1 MTFDPVA
8 ISILLGTFA
17 ILIIIKTPIAF
28 SLGIAAVA
36 TAFYLQ
42 LPLLIVAQRMVSG
55 MESISLIA
63 IPFFILAG
71 QIMSEGRIAE
81 RLVNLASLFVGRI
94 RGGLAMINC
103 VDSMF
108 FGGISGSAVADVS
121 SLGSVMIPA
130 MEKKGYT
137 KDFAI
142 ALTVTTAVQAVLIP
156 PSHNMIIYSLAS
168 GGVSVGKLF
177 LAGALPGFLLGL
189 ALMVASYVLAVKYNF
204 PREEWVGFRRAVKI
218 FMDGLLSVGVAI
230 LIMGGIISGVFTAS
244 ESAAIAV
251 LYAFILTFFIYRD
264 IPVSRFGKI
273 LKDSV
278 NTVAMVFL
286 LIGTSSAFGWMMTY
300 LGVPSAI
307 ASWMLSLSDNKYII
321 LTLINVFLLFI
332 GMIMDMAPA
341 IVICTPILLPIATQ
355 IGVDPIHFGV
365 ILMFNLGI
373 GLCTPPVG
381 NALFVGCAVGKA
393 TIEEVFKP
401 LLICYIPMIIILF
414 VITFFP
420 DIAMLLP
427 NLFLK

>member
-1 MTFDPVA
+1 MNFDPIA
-8 ISILLGTFA
+8 ITILLGTFA
-17 ILIIIKTPIAF
+17 LLIMIRTPIAF
-28 SLGIAAVA
+28 ALGIAAVA
-36 TAFYLQ
+36 AALYLE

-55 MESISLIA
+55 LESISLIA

-130 MEKKGYT
+130 MQRKGYT

-156 PSHNMIIYSLAS
+156 PSHNMIIYSLVS

-189 ALMVASYVLAVKYNF
+189 ALMVASYILAVKYNF
-204 PREEWVGFRRAVKI
+204 PREEWVGFRKAVKI
-218 FMDGLLSVGVAI
+218 FLDGLLSVGVAI
-230 LIMGGIISGVFTAS
+230 LIMGGIISGFFTAS

-251 LYAFILTFFIYRD
+251 LYAFVLTFFVYRD
-264 IPVSRFGKI
+264 IPLRRFGKI

-300 LGVPSAI
+300 LGVPGAI
-307 ASWMLSLSDNKYII
+307 ANWMLSLSNNKYVI
-321 LTLINVFLLFI
+321 LTLINLFLLFI

-341 IVICTPILLPIATQ
+341 IVICTPILLPIANQ
-355 IGVDPIHFGV
+355 LGVDPVHFGV

-393 TIEEVFKP
+393 KMEEVFKP
-401 LLICYIPMIIILF
+401 LMVCYLPMIVILF

-427 NLFLK
+427 RLFMK